1 MVGMKAERVSLDI
14 KSYSNAFLE
23 GKLDKLEIAELR
35 DAMNA
40 ENWRD
45 LTRQRYVRVQLE
57 KLNSIKTKT
66 REQLDLSDVVALLVM
81 LVEK

>member
-1 MVGMKAERVSLDI
+1 MVGMKAERVSIDI
-14 KSYSNAFLE
+14 RSYSNAFLE
-23 GKLDKLEIAELR
+23 GKLDKVEIAELR

-45 LTRQRYVRVQLE
+45 LTRQRYARVQLE
-57 KLNSIKTKT
+57 KLNSIKAKT